1 MILINIKELWEN
13 FIEKSKELEREI
25 FTFMSPEPHTYNF
38 DKTKI
43 QIREIRKVK
52 KSLNKL
58 KNNINAKR
66 KQIKRSKNKDIKKVI
81 FH

>member
-1 MILINIKELWEN
+1 
-13 FIEKSKELEREI
+13 
-25 FTFMSPEPHTYNF
+25 MSPEPHTYNF

-43 QIREIRKVK
+43 QIREIKKIK

-66 KQIKRSKNKDIKKVI
+66 KQIKRAKNKDIKKVI